1 MKSLPIFLVFLLIGL
16 LCLGQNKNTKRE
28 YYQLTVYHYS
38 SASQES
44 TIDKYLEKSFLPALH
59 SSGIKQVGVFKP
71 IGNDTAS
78 DKQVFVLIPF
88 KNLEKIREITDISN
102 QFKSLAASGE
112 DYLKAKYNNP
122 PYNRMEVTLSYA
134 FELAPTMNVPSLSS
148 PRADRVYEF
157 RSYESPT
164 EALYR
169 NKVKMFNAGGEIAL
183 FKRLNFNAVFYAE
196 VLAGTHMPN
205 LIYMTSFENME
216 QRNKHWKDF
225 VDSPEWKL
233 LVADE
238 QYKNNVSRNQT
249 ILMKCTEYS
258 DY

>member
-1 MKSLPIFLVFLLIGL
+1 MSLTIFFVLSII
-16 LCLGQNKNTKRE
+16 LCFAQKPAENRE

-38 SASQES
+38 TASQDS
-44 TIDKYLEKSFLPALH
+44 MLDKYLKDSYLPALH
-59 SSGIKQVGVFKP
+59 ASGMKYIGAFKP
-71 IGNDTAS
+71 IGNDTAIN
-78 DKQVFVLIPF
+78 KLLYVLIPF
-88 KNLEKIREITDISN
+88 KKLEKVKEITDITAR
-102 QFKSLAASGE
+102 FKAFTESGE
-112 DYLKAKYNNP
+112 EYLTAKYNNP
-122 PYNRMEVTLSYA
+122 PYNRMEVSLAYA
-134 FELAPTMNVPSLSS
+134 FELAPAMKLPSLSS

-183 FKRLNFNAVFYAE
+183 FKRLNFNAIFYAE
-196 VLAGTHMPN
+196 VITGAHMPN

-216 QRNKHWKDF
+216 ERTKHWKAF
-225 VDSPEWKL
+225 GESPEWKAL
-233 LVADE
+233 IADE

-249 ILMKCTEYS
+249 ILMRNTKYS